1 MSKFVEVHFVKEL
14 ARNED
19 FQKGNVEAALE
30 QTFHRMD
37 EMLQTPEGNN

>member
-1 MSKFVEVHFVKEL
+1 MEEL
-14 ARNED
+14 KLNED
-19 FQKGNVEAALE
+19 FQKGNIEAALE